1 MKLRWLYTIMAFT
14 LGMDG
19 LVGYGILA
27 SIGEDTQGYVRFR

>member
-1 MKLRWLYTIMAFT
+1 MITALT

-27 SIGEDTQGYVRFR
+27 SIGEDTQGYVPFK